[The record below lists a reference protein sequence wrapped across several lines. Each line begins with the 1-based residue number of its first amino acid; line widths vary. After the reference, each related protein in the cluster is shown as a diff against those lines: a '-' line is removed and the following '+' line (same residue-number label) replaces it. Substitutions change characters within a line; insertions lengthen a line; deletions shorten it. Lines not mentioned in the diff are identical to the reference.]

1 MMGTVVKDVGD
12 LLGHESSEVKAS
24 RDEAKANRAW
34 QERMWD
40 RQYGP
45 INDTLMNYLQGV
57 MGAEGSTKPVESEW
71 QKDYQDSMRQE
82 IDSGLR
88 PSEEAARAA
97 LRERVNANPA
107 GMSNQGYARGLRDIV
122 REGGR
127 TRGDAIRKGMSEAK
141 LLPFNMAMSFMGRTP
156 YKPDSSNYMPNYPSS
171 PTDVEGVKL
180 MGSGLNQIA
189 NWGRS
194 AYDSLMGTG
203 AGSSLDFSSL
213 NGSDAFQ
220 NYADLSPDDI
230 NWGMT

>member
-1 MMGTVVKDVGD
+1 MSGIVEPTLDAVG
-12 LLGHESSEVKAS
+12 LGSRNEAIDAS
-24 RDEAKANRAW
+24 RDEASANRAW
-34 QERMWD
+34 QEKMWD

-57 MGAEGSTKPVESEW
+57 MGAEDSTKPVESEW

-127 TRGDAIRKGMSEAK
+127 TRGDAFRKGMGEAK

-156 YKPDSSNYMPNYPSS
+156 YKPDSSNYMPNYTSS
-171 PTDVEGVKL
+171 FNPQAAQL
-180 MGSGLNQIA
+180 MGAGLNQIA

-194 AYDSLMGTG
+194 TYDSLMRSG

-213 NGSDAFQ
+213 NASDAFQ